1 MVPDIVDEHDV
12 VDRTRGELADEL
24 AAELAAT
31 GGSHSRAISVAAV
44 HTRPALL
51 RQVARLLAEQLTGPV
66 DRIVASESDTAMA
79 TAVALHT
86 GIPFA
91 TVDADRRE
99 IARLKE
105 HVTDAADEATVR
117 GELYPGEDVVVV
129 GTVAS
134 PESERLQR
142 FLIENGYNVSST
154 IFVLV
159 DQLEYGDA
167 PHLFRVA
174 NGTVRPSTAT
184 VEP

>member
-1 MVPDIVDEHDV
+1 VNEHDV
-12 VDRTRGELADEL
+12 VNRTRRELVDEL
-24 AAELAAT
+24 AADLAAT
-31 GGSHSRAISVAAV
+31 GGPHSRAISIAAV

-51 RQVARLLAEQLTGPV
+51 RQLARLVAEQLPGPV
-66 DRIVASESDTAMA
+66 DRIVALESDTVMA

-91 TVDADRRE
+91 TVEADPHG
-99 IARLKE
+99 A
-105 HVTDAADEATVR
+105 TDEATMR

-142 FLIENGYNVSST
+142 FLIENGHSVSSA

-159 DQLEYGDA
+159 DQPECGDNA
-167 PHLFRVA
+167 HLFRVA
-174 NGTVRPSTAT
+174 NGTVRPSTTT